1 MPDPNIADVIEFIRR
16 QRQTRQF
23 TDEPVSESDLQT
35 LLEVARWTGS
45 SENKQPWKF
54 VVVRDPERRA
64 ALGATQQYTDFLKNA
79 PLVIVPVME
88 TGNLYED
95 GYDEGRVAE
104 RVLLTA
110 SALGLGAGVAWFYL
124 PDAIAKAREILN
136 VPVGSSVQSA
146 IGIGHPAPRDPN
158 KPKRPNPRKPL
169 DEIVVQERFTN

>member
-1 MPDPNIADVIEFIRR
+1 
-16 QRQTRQF
+16 
-23 TDEPVSESDLQT
+23 
-35 LLEVARWTGS
+35 
-45 SENKQPWKF
+45 
-54 VVVRDPERRA
+54 
-64 ALGATQQYTDFLKNA
+64 
-79 PLVIVPVME
+79 ME

-124 PDAIAKAREILN
+124 PDAIAKARKILN
-136 VPVGSSVQSA
+136 VPMGSSVQSA

-169 DEIVVQERFTN
+169 DEIVVQERFAN